1 MKTKTNGLRDYLK
14 ANRRASREAEI
25 GNHDRPV
32 SFSRVHKSKKVYDRK
47 KLRRPT
53 GRKPGTKRVHGTP
66 TILPTLGKNRG

>member
-47 KLRRPT
+47 S
-53 GRKPGTKRVHGTP
+53 
-66 TILPTLGKNRG
+66 

>member
-47 KLRRPT
+47 RQKKA
-53 GRKPGTKRVHGTP
+53 GFNYNDD
-66 TILPTLGKNRG
+66 LPLFISIA

>member
-32 SFSRVHKSKKVYDRK
+32 SFSRVHKSKKVYD
-47 KLRRPT
+47 
-53 GRKPGTKRVHGTP
+53 P
-66 TILPTLGKNRG
+66 TILPTLSKNRG